1 MELFTYDFCKELL
14 VYTGTGIL
22 IGGCV
27 LWYLYIITQ
36 IVVKAVK
43 LIIRFVKWVKARR
56 HPAEAIQSTDSD

>member
-27 LWYLYIITQ
+27 LWYLYIIIQ
-36 IVVKAVK
+36 ILVKAVK
-43 LIIRFVKWVKARR
+43 LVIRFVKWVKAKR
-56 HPAEAIQSTDSD
+56 HPAENIQSTDND

>member
-14 VYTGTGIL
+14 VYTGIL

-27 LWYLYIITQ
+27 LWYLYVITQ

-43 LIIRFVKWVKARR
+43 LIIRFVKWVKAKR